1 MATIKRK
8 KSNIPNILFT
18 LFAILFLLVLVFKFH
33 YNISSEMITSTNTVY
48 QPTQNENTIDN
59 QSSSPKEA
67 TTINMTVVGD
77 IMCHNTQYQDAYN
90 KSTDTYDF
98 SHVFTNIAS
107 DLRNADI
114 TIGNLETTFA
124 GKEKGYSGYPTFNT
138 PEALATNLKELGFD
152 VLSTANNHS
161 LDSGYKG
168 LVSTIETLD
177 QVGISH
183 TGTYSSK
190 EAQDEILIKDVNG
203 IKIAFLSYTYG
214 TNGIPVPKDKNYCI
228 NLIDKEAIK
237 KDIEKA
243 KSLGVD
249 LISVNMHWGNEYRL
263 KPTAEQENLADFLF
277 QNGVDLILGSHPH
290 VLEPMEKREITLE
303 DGTKKDDFLIY
314 SLGNF
319 VSGQNKEYTN
329 HSIILKLTITKHTNN
344 TISIDSINYIP
355 IYVDDRKR
363 TSPERYKI
371 LNIDKSI
378 SAYENKSDSS
388 VSTQLYEKL
397 KKARKATEDI
407 LGNKF

>member
-1 MATIKRK
+1 
-8 KSNIPNILFT
+8 
-18 LFAILFLLVLVFKFH
+18 
-33 YNISSEMITSTNTVY
+33 MIV
-48 QPTQNENTIDN
+48 I
-59 QSSSPKEA
+59 
-67 TTINMTVVGD
+67 IN
-77 IMCHNTQYQDAYN
+77 
-90 KSTDTYDF
+90 
-98 SHVFTNIAS
+98 
-107 DLRNADI
+107 
-114 TIGNLETTFA
+114 
-124 GKEKGYSGYPTFNT
+124 
-138 PEALATNLKELGFD
+138 
-152 VLSTANNHS
+152 
-161 LDSGYKG
+161 
-168 LVSTIETLD
+168 
-177 QVGISH
+177 
-183 TGTYSSK
+183 
-190 EAQDEILIKDVNG
+190 
-203 IKIAFLSYTYG
+203 G

-263 KPTAEQENLADFLF
+263 KPTDEQENLADFLF

-303 DGTKKDDFLIY
+303 DGTKKDGFLIY